1 MRNRPL
7 ELSIAIIII
16 IIIGIVNYTS
26 ILWLGI
32 IFYL

>member
-7 ELSIAIIII
+7 ELSLAIII